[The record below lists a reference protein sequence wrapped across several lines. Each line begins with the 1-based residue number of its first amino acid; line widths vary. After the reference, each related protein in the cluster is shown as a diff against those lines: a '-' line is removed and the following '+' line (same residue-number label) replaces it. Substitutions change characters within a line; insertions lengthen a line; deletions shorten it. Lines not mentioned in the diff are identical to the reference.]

1 MPAFFSNII
10 ADGIGY
16 HPYSLSAII
25 AYIPSHEFM
34 SMTARTFRTPAIILK
49 RRDMG
54 EADRLVTLLTPTYGK
69 IDAIAK
75 GARKPTGSKTGHVE
89 LYTRADVLIAKGREM
104 DVLSQA
110 EMIEPYLPLRED
122 LLRGAYASYSVE
134 LLDRFTYSG
143 EGATP
148 GLFTLLDDTLAR
160 LCHSEDIRRVVRF
173 YELQLLDK
181 MGFRPE
187 LQECVITHDMLLP
200 VDQFFSYM
208 DGGVVAP
215 EGAPH
220 TTGLIPLPMPTLK
233 VLRHLQRSPYHQ
245 ISKTRIPDGV
255 HTDVER
261 VMIGYIRYILES
273 RLQSVD
279 FIRRIQYL
287 D

>member
-1 MPAFFSNII
+1 
-10 ADGIGY
+10 
-16 HPYSLSAII
+16 
-25 AYIPSHEFM
+25 
-34 SMTARTFRTPAIILK
+34 MTARTFRTPAIILK

-69 IDAIAK
+69 IEAIAK

-89 LYTRADVLIAKGREM
+89 LYTRADVLISKGREI
-104 DVLSQA
+104 DVLAQA
-110 EMIEPYLPLRED
+110 ELVEPFLPLRED
-122 LLRGAYASYSVE
+122 LMRGAYASYIVE

-148 GLFTLLDDTLAR
+148 GLFVLLNDTLTR
-160 LCHSEDIRRVVRF
+160 LCQSDDIRRAVRY

-187 LQECVITHDMLLP
+187 LQECVITHEMLLP
-200 VDQFFSYM
+200 IDQFFSYV

-220 TTGLIPLPMPTLK
+220 TTGLISLPMPTLK
-233 VLRHLQRSPYHQ
+233 VLRHLQRSTYTQ
-245 ISKTRIPDGV
+245 INKTRIPDAV

-261 VMIGYIRYILES
+261 VMIGYIRYVLES
-273 RLQSVD
+273 RLQTVD
-279 FIRRIQYL
+279 FIHRIQHL